1 VDGQE
6 NNLVALFVLFWYND
20 LTLTNQGNIMSW
32 LLREENITKIL
43 DEILHH
49 QADVAKDMMLDD
61 GEEYSDINEIEQVL
75 KRNALCPDML
85 QEEIEMMFAELRE
98 KLLDKL
104 ASTRL
109 EVRSITLEK
118 DGLKD
123 VDYNIIQLYNWSD
136 DSSERS

>member
-1 VDGQE
+1 
-6 NNLVALFVLFWYND
+6 
-20 LTLTNQGNIMSW
+20 MSW